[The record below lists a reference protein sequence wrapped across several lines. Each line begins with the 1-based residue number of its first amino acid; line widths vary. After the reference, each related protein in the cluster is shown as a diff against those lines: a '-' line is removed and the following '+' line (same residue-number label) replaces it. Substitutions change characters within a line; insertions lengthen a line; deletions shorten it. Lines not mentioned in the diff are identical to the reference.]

1 MDPGRVSE
9 QLVTEPNPLS
19 LAQLREI
26 VKDPMELAKGTA
38 FFDEGR
44 LKGYARYEDRIY
56 ADAEGSGQAPY
67 RAQIHFA
74 DQKIAGRCTCMAA
87 RSRPFCKHAAALLV
101 AWARSPE
108 GFVVG
113 TTPPPGAVSDGKKK
127 QVKRGKSDDA
137 GLMRA
142 GIEQLATLV
151 RELSVAGIGPADL
164 DRTAQV
170 RGLGTN
176 LREHKLR
183 RLSARTLELAD
194 RLEEGGEP
202 DLVAH
207 AEILADL
214 LLTTKKLERHL
225 GGEALEDRYVEE
237 LIGKTWRKTDRTPI
251 TGLRLVEYSY
261 RSQTTSDDFVIR
273 ESRFLDLNSGEHYAE
288 KQILPAFLAK
298 RSDPKP
304 SHAGFVLDGV
314 AGSRYPGFSPVR
326 LELESSGARTPI
338 DHQAL
343 ALLLERC
350 WPNVG
355 AALAAYQER
364 RRDPFAP
371 ELLPAALRVDTVLA
385 DGARLQLVD
394 AQDQGLFLPSDEGL
408 ETQLAGALQRGPL
421 LGVLGELGTEGALPT
436 LYPAALILD
445 VGGPSL
451 LPLGGR
457 PHLGPKIDVRRL
469 TPGRRTRWVE
479 TARHLGLG
487 GAAVTL
493 GELREELAGVLG
505 LGLPA
510 LTPRFVE
517 PIAARLRELGLSK
530 PAEALESASQLAE
543 PSERLEGFV
552 KIFQL
557 LSMALV
563 RTAAALP
570 IERGALVPAPS
581 YGSVQVRSPAAPL
594 DPPAI
599 AKAVSE
605 GSLGRYQAA
614 LHYARWFEQAKS
626 SALLEVL
633 HPSWS
638 DGSAAPFVAKAVAD
652 TGPAGVE
659 AARLALTSPRGRTTW
674 WTGIQVLRHSKD
686 ADAGAALA
694 SVERNHP
701 DPIVRRWAERAQV
714 ERVRPA
720 TRSPSLARTLGALVS
735 APRAEQ
741 RVEALESLVGLAE
754 PESIAFIRASHL
766 GDISQKVREEAAYAL
781 ARLADASSVP
791 WFLAR
796 LRDRSSDPEAA
807 SVAARALG
815 IYGDSRGVEALLS
828 AWTEGWRAPLL
839 ADALSAVGEAV
850 LEPLLDRLEAQPD
863 LLSKKA
869 AQRWLS
875 ELRPNEV
882 AKALARRAEQVPPE
896 QLSERATLW
905 LKVST
910 HTPGAGALW
919 VPTLLARLGN
929 SGGKAMSTLVQ
940 KALAQG

>member
-1 MDPGRVSE
+1 MA
-9 QLVTEPNPLS
+9 EPNPLS

-56 ADAEGSGQAPY
+56 AEAEGSGQAPY

-74 DQKIAGRCTCMAA
+74 DQKIVGRCTCMAA

-101 AWARSPE
+101 AWSRAPE

-113 TTPPPGAVSDGKKK
+113 TTPPPGAVTDGKKK

-137 GLMRA
+137 GLMKS
-142 GIEQLATLV
+142 GIEQLGTLV
-151 RELSVAGIGPADL
+151 RELAVAGIGPSDPE
-164 DRTAQV
+164 RIAQV
-170 RGLGTN
+170 RGLGAN

-194 RLEEGGEP
+194 RLDQAGEP

-225 GGEALEDRYVEE
+225 AGEVLEDRYVEE
-237 LIGKTWRKTDRTPI
+237 LIGKTWRKTDRTPV
-251 TGLRLVEYSY
+251 TGLRLLEYSY
-261 RSQTTSDDFVIR
+261 RSETTADDFVIR
-273 ESRFLDLNSGEHYAE
+273 ESRFLDLNTGEHYSE

-298 RSDPKP
+298 RSDPKV
-304 SHAGFVLDGV
+304 SHAGFVLEGV
-314 AGSRYPGFSPVR
+314 TGSRYPGFSPVR
-326 LELESSGARTPI
+326 LELSPGGARTPI
-338 DHQAL
+338 DHPAL
-343 ALLLERC
+343 GVVLERC

-355 AALAAYQER
+355 AALSTYQER

-445 VGGPSL
+445 VSGPSL

-457 PHLGPKIDVRRL
+457 PNLGPKIDVRRL
-469 TPGRRTRWVE
+469 HPGRKTRWVE

-487 GAAVTL
+487 GAAVAL

-505 LGLPA
+505 LGLPS

-517 PIAARLRELGLSK
+517 PIASRLRELGLVK
-530 PAEALESASQLAE
+530 PAEALESASQLAD

-570 IERGALVPAPS
+570 IERSALVPAPS

-599 AKAVSE
+599 AKAVAE
-605 GSLGRYQAA
+605 GGLGRYQAA

-626 SALLEVL
+626 STLLEVL

-652 TGPAGVE
+652 FGAPGLE
-659 AARLALTSPRGRTTW
+659 AARRALASPRGRTTW
-674 WTGIQVLRHSKD
+674 WTGIQVLRQSKD
-686 ADAGAALA
+686 PDAGATLA
-694 SVERNHP
+694 TVEQGHP
-701 DPIVRRWAERAQV
+701 DPVVRRWAERAKI

-720 TRSPSLARTLGALVS
+720 TRSPILARTLGALVS

-741 RVEALESLVGLAE
+741 RIEALEVLVGLAE
-754 PESIAFIRASHL
+754 PESIAFIRASHA

-796 LRDRSSDPEAA
+796 LRGRNEDPEAA
-807 SVAARALG
+807 SIAARALG
-815 IYGDSRGVEALLS
+815 LYGDSRGVEALLS

-839 ADALSAVGEAV
+839 ADAISAIGEAV
-850 LEPLLDRLEAQPD
+850 LGPLLDRLQEHPE
-863 LLSKKA
+863 LLGKKA
-869 AQRWLS
+869 VQKWLG
-875 ELRPNEV
+875 ELRPAQV
-882 AKALARRAEQVPPE
+882 AEELARRVEREVTVPPAKAE
-896 QLSERATLW
+896 LW

-910 HTPGAGALW
+910 HAPGAGPQW
-919 VPTLLARLGN
+919 VPGLLARLQAP
-929 SGGKAMSTLVQ
+929 GGKAFHSLVQ
-940 KALAQG
+940 KALGTS